1 MISELTQDLINKIK
15 SVPALENKVGAAV
28 GGTEADPTMANAPLP
43 YSWVIFGGSTPTGDS
58 LQDGGQQYWLTQYQF
73 TIVTG
78 IAYGST
84 EADLLNNQLP
94 VLEAIEKAVAGT
106 KAFKYAGLW
115 EFQGA
120 DLAKIDTDRMIYQIK
135 FSVDGFNQAA

>member
-15 SVPALENKVGAAV
+15 SVPALQGRVGAAV

-43 YSWVIFGGSTPTGDS
+43 YSWVIFGGSTPTGES
-58 LQDGGQQYWLTQYQF
+58 MSDGPKQYWIVQYQF

-78 IAYGST
+78 IAYGVS
-84 EADLLNNQLP
+84 ESDLLDNQLP

-106 KAFKYAGLW
+106 KAFKYADLW

-120 DLAKIDTDRMIYQIK
+120 DLAKIDPDRMIYQLK
-135 FSVDGFNQAA
+135 FSVNGFNQAT